1 MGRTQAFHPNP
12 EQHQKQAAEPYD
24 GDLTRVRMSFMVS
37 VLNLSP
43 TRDVSTAER
52 MSEYDVEPCS
62 CGAGEFSSTGRRNEK
77 TTGAS

>member
-52 MSEYDVEPCS
+52 ISE
-62 CGAGEFSSTGRRNEK
+62 
-77 TTGAS
+77 